1 MDAASLLC
9 KEPQVQ
15 LGVPLGNGQFLSC
28 QLFVSK
34 TEAPPGCPAALGPQQ
49 PRAGHTP
56 LSPRGLCRKPSRSPQ
71 TTRQVEAFPTRSEEG
86 LGLHRAGRRCALTLG
101 GTHLMI

>member
-9 KEPQVQ
+9 KEPQ
-15 LGVPLGNGQFLSC
+15 LGVPFGNGQFLSH

-34 TEAPPGCPAALGPQQ
+34 TEAPSGCSAALGPRQ

-56 LSPRGLCRKPSRSPQ
+56 LSPRGLCGKPSRSPQ
-71 TTRQVEAFPTRSEEG
+71 TTWQAEAFPTRSEEG
-86 LGLHRAGRRCALTLG
+86 LGLHRSGGRCALTSG
-101 GTHLMI
+101 GLI